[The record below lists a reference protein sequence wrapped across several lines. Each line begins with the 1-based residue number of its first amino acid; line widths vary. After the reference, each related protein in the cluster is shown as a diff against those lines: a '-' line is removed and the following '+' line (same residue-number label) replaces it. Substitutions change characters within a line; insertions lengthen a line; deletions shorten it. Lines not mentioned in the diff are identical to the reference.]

1 MDQGDFSRLVESMAH
16 FVQAKTKLAVGPIHQ
31 PSFLSTRQ
39 LSFIMVATLVWIPF
53 MIKKIVKGEN
63 LLHDSKLWLAGS
75 VFIYFFSVSS
85 AMHNIIRKMPMFL
98 AYWNDPNKLVFLYQG
113 FGIQLRAEGFW
124 DFFFFF
130 LLLLWFRDF

>member
-63 LLHDSKLWLAGS
+63 LLHDSKL
-75 VFIYFFSVSS
+75 
-85 AMHNIIRKMPMFL
+85 
-98 AYWNDPNKLVFLYQG
+98 
-113 FGIQLRAEGFW
+113 
-124 DFFFFF
+124 
-130 LLLLWFRDF
+130 